1 MKKLTLLL
9 VSLFLFSFVGIKAQV
24 VLPDGMTALT
34 GADVTV
40 TSVDNQNRTKCE
52 KPIVKT
58 GNNKLFFTA
67 STTDAGE
74 EIWVS
79 DLTVAGTKMIKDINA
94 GTSSSN
100 PKWLTAIGNLVYF
113 VATEPTSGEE
123 LWVTDGTTAGT
134 KMIKDIYTGT
144 VGSSPAGL
152 TALGSKLLFFAMDE
166 ISEFTPVIDP
176 SKAEKW
182 LWVTDGTDAGTIRI
196 GDTPTKLTNYDG
208 DAGNI
213 VKCGNNAFF
222 VGYDLTN
229 NESLWITDGTKA
241 GTKVVKNINPRVTTG
256 TFATAPAAIDWITN
270 INDKKVMFRAE
281 TVSEVTGTT
290 DVGSEIWLSDGT
302 AAGTNWIGFDF
313 AKGEASGLPIGTQFA
328 CTKAYGD
335 ILFFRA
341 SDGIHGVEPC
351 VFDLSKPIVDGVNPR
366 QIFDVNHWANNP
378 QYDSWPSQFAEYKGD
393 LYVQVN
399 GGYFLPNSAT
409 PTQELGTGY
418 SLWRTPLNTLDTC
431 IYQKQIWGTEI
442 YPGGITD
449 NCHWF
454 TPVNDRLFFTATN
467 SPNNQELWVIN
478 NPQTA
483 PALVV
488 DLPENGIPCQ
498 LIGINNVLYF
508 ASTGTK
514 VLYKYNTVYP
524 GLDNDFEPSAQSR
537 TVGTA
542 YGASFATVANPNPTG
557 LNTTA
562 NCAKI
567 GRTGANWYELIQYPI
582 NVTFPAN
589 STQYIHIL
597 VNYAAQPDISMRL
610 DGATDIRPNSFYTN
624 FGQWQDLVVTIHGG
638 SAGFTSTN
646 LMILSDLGFNNTP
659 TGFVLNNTDK
669 FGYLDEIVVN
679 SDPNPRSATA
689 VNNPV
694 ISSKIYSLD
703 GNIIMEN
710 ITIASIVTVY
720 NSIGQKVASK
730 QIEKSGTISVKNKGI
745 YFVNIGNQTTKV
757 LVN

>member
-1 MKKLTLLL
+1 MKKLTFFL
-9 VSLFLFSFVGIKAQV
+9 VGLFLCSFTGIKADV
-24 VLPDGMTALT
+24 VLPDGMSALT
-34 GADVTV
+34 GADVKV

-52 KPIVKT
+52 KPMVKT

-67 STTDAGE
+67 STATAGE

-79 DLTVAGTKMIKDINA
+79 DLTVAGTQMIKDLNV
-94 GTSSSN
+94 GTDGSN

-113 VATEPTSGEE
+113 VATDATSGEE
-123 LWVTDGTTAGT
+123 LWVTDGTGAGT
-134 KMIKDIYTGT
+134 RMIKDIYTGS

-196 GDTPTKLTNYDG
+196 GDTPTKFTNYDG

-229 NESLWITDGTKA
+229 NESLWITDGTTT
-241 GTKVVKNINPRVTTG
+241 GTKVVKNINPRVATG

-270 INDKKVMFRAE
+270 VNDKKVMFRAE

-313 AKGEASGLPIGTQFA
+313 AKGEAGGLPIGTQFA
-328 CTKAYGD
+328 TTKAYGD
-335 ILFFRA
+335 TIFFRA

-351 VFDLSKPIVDGVNPR
+351 FFDLAKPIVEGINPR
-366 QIFDVNHWANNP
+366 QIFDVNHWANTP
-378 QYDSWPSQFAEYKGD
+378 QYDSWPSQFAKYKTD
-393 LYVQVN
+393 VYIQAN
-399 GGYFLPNSAT
+399 GGYFLPSSQT
-409 PTQELGTGY
+409 PTQESGSGY
-418 SLWRTPLNTLDTC
+418 SLWRSPISTLDTC
-431 IYQKQIWGTEI
+431 LFAKQVWETDVF
-442 YPGGITD
+442 PGGGTD

-454 TPVNDRLFFTATN
+454 SEVNGRLFFSAMN
-467 SPNNQELWVIN
+467 QANNQELWVID

-483 PALVV
+483 PVLVA
-488 DLPENGIPCQ
+488 DLPSNGLPCQ
-498 LIGINNVLYF
+498 LLGVDNNLYF
-508 ASTGTK
+508 VSNGSQ
-514 VLYKYNTVYP
+514 VLYKYNTVSP
-524 GLDNDFEPSAQSR
+524 GLDNNFENSGR
-537 TVGTA
+537 IVTTA
-542 YGASFATVANPNPTG
+542 YGATYANVANPNVTG
-557 LNTTA
+557 LNSTA
-562 NCAKI
+562 NCGKI
-567 GRTGANWYELIQYPI
+567 GRTSGNWYELIQYPV

-589 STQYIHIL
+589 STQYIHVL

-624 FGQWQDLVVTIHGG
+624 FGQWQDLVFTINGG
-638 SAGFTSTN
+638 STGFTSTN
-646 LMILSDLGFNNTP
+646 LTLLNDLGFNNTP
-659 TGFVLNNTDK
+659 AGFVLNDTDK
-669 FGYLDEIVVN
+669 FGYLDEIVLS
-679 SDPNPRSATA
+679 SDFAPRSTTA
-689 VNNPV
+689 LNNPV
-694 ISSKIYSLD
+694 VSSKIYSLD
-703 GNIIMEN
+703 GNIIIEN
-710 ITIASIVTVY
+710 STIAGIVTVY
-720 NSIGQKVASK
+720 NSLGQKVIIK
-730 QIEKSGTISVKNKGI
+730 QIEKSGTISIKNKGI